1 MSRCFAMLFR
11 FMKRTALLGLILCI
25 VTSCDLNDGCDTS
38 RVSVVRGTNK
48 NLAIEIVVVDCGA
61 TTVGSSQV
69 HLTDSNMDGALSR
82 VVLLVLDHEEE
93 IEVKWTSPKS
103 IEIGFSR
110 CGVVTAYQKYG
121 RIDITHCPPGALQK
135 R

>member
-1 MSRCFAMLFR
+1 
-11 FMKRTALLGLILCI
+11 MKRPIVLGSILCLL
-25 VTSCDLNDGCDTS
+25 TSCDLNDGCDTS
-38 RVSVVRGTNK
+38 RVSVVRGASK
-48 NLAIEIVVVDCGA
+48 NLAVEVVVVDCGA
-61 TTVGSSQV
+61 TTVASSQV
-69 HLTDSNMDGALSR
+69 HLTDSDMDGPLSR
-82 VVLLVLDHEEE
+82 VALLVLDHEEE

-121 RIDITHCPPGALQK
+121 RIDITHCQPDALQK